1 MNPRRLERLGQL
13 RASAATRGAPTIM
26 PIAKADVSTPAVPT
40 VTSNSE
46 AMSGK
51 RPASMNSEVPMAKT
65 AMASR
70 YRGKGIEWLRG
81 EERHEKV
88 ISSPRPAPR
97 TNALVPPQNAARRQ
111 GYELSGSG

>member
-1 MNPRRLERLGQL
+1 
-13 RASAATRGAPTIM
+13 M
-26 PIAKADVSTPAVPT
+26 PVAKAEVRAPAVPT
-40 VTSNSE
+40 VTSRSE

-70 YRGKGIEWLRG
+70 YSGRGIEWLRG

-88 ISSPRPAPR
+88 ISSPRPAPSAHSFHR
-97 TNALVPPQNAARRQ
+97 RKRCAAGLTNSVVQGADGVTEKPHLV
-111 GYELSGSG
+111 